1 MIKIFGTHAAP
12 ITKQRPA
19 LSVLAAAIA
28 IALMFFYGCS
38 NAPQPQKESSQANA
52 PKTVYDSMK
61 ETSEIQTREDENSGQ
76 ENEGSREEGDAVNG
90 NVGGGNYSNLWNMSG
105 TVTAISETDM
115 TIAEAGETNVTNYTV
130 DTRTAKQH
138 GRFTSNIDVGTEV
151 TIDYSLYD
159 KEGSTI
165 LAQAVYQADR

>member
-1 MIKIFGTHAAP
+1 
-12 ITKQRPA
+12 
-19 LSVLAAAIA
+19 
-28 IALMFFYGCS
+28 MFFYGCS
-38 NAPQPQKESSQANA
+38 DAPQPQKESSQANA

-61 ETSEIQTREDENSGQ
+61 ETSESQTQEDENSGQ

-138 GRFTSNIDVGTEV
+138 GRLTSNIDVGTEV
-151 TIDYSLYD
+151 TIDYFLHD

-165 LAQAVYQADR
+165 LAQAVYRADR